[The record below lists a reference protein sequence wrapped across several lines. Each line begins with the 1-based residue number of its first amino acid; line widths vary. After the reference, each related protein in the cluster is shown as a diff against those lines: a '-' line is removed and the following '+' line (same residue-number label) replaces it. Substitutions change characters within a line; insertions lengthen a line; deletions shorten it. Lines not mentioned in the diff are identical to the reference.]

1 MKTNIKVFTST
12 GELTTLG
19 RELGKGGEG
28 AVYDIEEFVDS
39 VAKIYHTPPP
49 ALKQD
54 KLAFMAATADAQLLN
69 YVAWPQATLHGGRGG
84 KVIGF
89 MMPKVSGKEPI
100 HMIYSPAHRRQ
111 SYPHCAWD
119 FLLYVARNI
128 ASSFA
133 TVHEHGHVVGDVNQN
148 SFMVGRD
155 SKVVLIDSD
164 SFQINANGTLHL
176 CEVGVSH
183 FTPPELQTLPS
194 FVGFERTENHD
205 NFGLALLIFHVLFG
219 GRHPYSG
226 VPLISDAGNAL
237 ETDITHFRYAYAS
250 DNQRRG
256 LKPPPRSIPLSML
269 PSDVEA
275 MFQQA
280 FTESGV
286 ATGRPTAKAW
296 VAALDSLRQQ
306 LKKCIVSAMH
316 VYPAHLTDC
325 PWCALD
331 NQGVIYFI
339 DLGEEVIT
347 TGGNFVLVKVWAMVM
362 ASVAPPA
369 LQLPLPDH
377 FQPTG
382 RPLPLGLLRRE
393 YIILLEIALSALS
406 LLLCGLQAEPRYII
420 LVPVL
425 AAIWII
431 GSLTSKAYKA
441 EVQQR
446 REAFNR
452 AKMDYDHL
460 VRQIQQVGGL
470 EGFIAKRTMLEKM
483 KDEILGLPEEEK
495 RALAALHDTARE
507 RQKQKFLEG
516 FFIDVASIPGVGPA
530 RKAALRSF
538 GIETAAD
545 VTRRGVKQ
553 VKGFGDHLTQAVIDW
568 KASCERRFV
577 FRPNEAITP
586 ADRQAVMA
594 KMTAQTTSAGIGVDS
609 RRDRVA
615 AIPPSCSSTDHAV
628 DGTVTS
634 GSRKTGSGAGR
645 FKPLLSHF
653 SINETPLPPS
663 VPARR

>member
-1 MKTNIKVFTST
+1 MKPTLYTAT
-12 GELTTLG
+12 GECVTPG

-28 AVYDIEEFVDS
+28 AVYDINEFVDS

-111 SYPHCAWD
+111 RYPHCAWD

-183 FTPPELQTLPS
+183 FTPPELQTLSS
-194 FVGFERTENHD
+194 FVGFERTANHD

-226 VPLISDAGNAL
+226 VPLISEAGNAL
-237 ETDITHFRYAYAS
+237 ETDIAHFRYAYAS
-250 DNQRRG
+250 DNQLRG
-256 LKPPPRSIPLSML
+256 LKPPPRSIPLAML
-269 PSDVEA
+269 PGHVEA

-296 VAALDSLRQQ
+296 VAALDSLRQH
-306 LKKCIVSAMH
+306 LKKCTVSAMH

-347 TGGNFVLVKVWAMVM
+347 TSGDFVLAKFWAMVM

-393 YIILLEIALSALS
+393 YIILIEIALSALS

-441 EVQQR
+441 EIQQR

-460 VRQIQQVGGL
+460 VNQIQQLGGL
-470 EGFIAKRTMLEKM
+470 EGFIAKRAMLEKM

-516 FFIDVASIPGVGPA
+516 FLLMLPLFPA
-530 RKAALRSF
+530 LALR
-538 GIETAAD
+538 
-545 VTRRGVKQ
+545 VKRRYGPLVLKQ
-553 VKGFGDHLTQAVIDW
+553 
-568 KASCERRFV
+568 
-577 FRPNEAITP
+577 
-586 ADRQAVMA
+586 RQMLPV
-594 KMTAQTTSAGIGVDS
+594 V
-609 RRDRVA
+609 V
-615 AIPPSCSSTDHAV
+615 
-628 DGTVTS
+628 
-634 GSRKTGSGAGR
+634 
-645 FKPLLSHF
+645 LSK
-653 SINETPLPPS
+653 
-663 VPARR
+663 

>member
-1 MKTNIKVFTST
+1 MKPTLYTAT
-12 GELTTLG
+12 GECVTPG

-111 SYPHCAWD
+111 RYPHCAWD
-119 FLLYVARNI
+119 FLLYVARNM
-128 ASSFA
+128 AASFA
-133 TVHEHGHVVGDVNQN
+133 AVHEHGHVVGDVNQN

-164 SFQINANGTLHL
+164 SFQINASGTLHL

-183 FTPPELQTLPS
+183 FTPPELQALAS
-194 FVGFERTENHD
+194 FVGFERTTNHD

-226 VPLISDAGNAL
+226 VPLISAAGNAL
-237 ETDITHFRYAYAS
+237 ETDIAHFRYAYAS
-250 DNQRRG
+250 DNQQRG

-269 PSDVEA
+269 PGDVEA

-286 ATGRPTAKAW
+286 ATARPTANAW

-306 LKKCIVSAMH
+306 LKKCAVSAMH
-316 VYPAHLTDC
+316 VYPGHLTDC

-339 DLGEEVIT
+339 DLGEEVIA
-347 TGGNFVLVKVWAMVM
+347 TGGDFVLAKVWAMVM
-362 ASVAPPA
+362 ASVPPPA
-369 LQLPLPDH
+369 LQLPLPAH
-377 FQPTG
+377 FQPGG

-393 YIILLEIALSALS
+393 YIILIEIALSALS
-406 LLLCGLQAEPRYII
+406 LLLCGLQVEPRYII

-441 EVQQR
+441 EIQQR
-446 REAFNR
+446 REALNR

-460 VRQIQQVGGL
+460 VSQIQQVGGL
-470 EGFIAKRTMLEKM
+470 EGFIAKRTMLEKI
-483 KDEILGLPEEEK
+483 KDELLGLPEEEK
-495 RALAALHDTARE
+495 RTLAALHNTARE

-516 FFIDVASIPGVGPA
+516 FFIDAASIPGVGPA

-577 FRPNEAITP
+577 FRPNEAVTP

-594 KMTAQTTSAGIGVDS
+594 KMVAKRHRLEATLTEGATELQRFRLHASARAMPLMEPLRQAAEKLAQAQADLS
-609 RRDRVA
+609 R
-615 AIPPSCSSTDHAV
+615 C
-628 DGTVTS
+628 
-634 GSRKTGSGAGR
+634 
-645 FKPLLSHF
+645 
-653 SINETPLPPS
+653 
-663 VPARR
+663 

>member
-183 FTPPELQTLPS
+183 FTPPELQTLSS
-194 FVGFERTENHD
+194 FVGFERTANHD

-237 ETDITHFRYAYAS
+237 ETDIAHFRYAYAS

-269 PSDVEA
+269 PGDVEA

-306 LKKCIVSAMH
+306 L
-316 VYPAHLTDC
+316 
-325 PWCALD
+325 
-331 NQGVIYFI
+331 
-339 DLGEEVIT
+339 
-347 TGGNFVLVKVWAMVM
+347 
-362 ASVAPPA
+362 
-369 LQLPLPDH
+369 
-377 FQPTG
+377 
-382 RPLPLGLLRRE
+382 
-393 YIILLEIALSALS
+393 
-406 LLLCGLQAEPRYII
+406 
-420 LVPVL
+420 
-425 AAIWII
+425 
-431 GSLTSKAYKA
+431 
-441 EVQQR
+441 
-446 REAFNR
+446 
-452 AKMDYDHL
+452 
-460 VRQIQQVGGL
+460 GGL
-470 EGFIAKRTMLEKM
+470 EGFIAKRAMLEKM

-516 FFIDVASIPGVGPA
+516 FFIDVASISGVGPA

-577 FRPNEAITP
+577 FRPNEAVTP

-594 KMTAQTTSAGIGVDS
+594 KMTAK
-609 RRDRVA
+609 RHRLE
-615 AIPPSCSSTDHAV
+615 STLTVGATELQRFRLHA
-628 DGTVTS
+628 
-634 GSRKTGSGAGR
+634 
-645 FKPLLSHF
+645 
-653 SINETPLPPS
+653 
-663 VPARR
+663 PARTMPLMEPLRQAAEKLAQAQADLSRC

>member
-1 MKTNIKVFTST
+1 MKPTLYTAT
-12 GELTTLG
+12 GECVTPG

-111 SYPHCAWD
+111 RYPHCAWD

-133 TVHEHGHVVGDVNQN
+133 TIHEHGHVVGDVNQN

-176 CEVGVSH
+176 CEVGV
-183 FTPPELQTLPS
+183 
-194 FVGFERTENHD
+194 
-205 NFGLALLIFHVLFG
+205 
-219 GRHPYSG
+219 
-226 VPLISDAGNAL
+226 
-237 ETDITHFRYAYAS
+237 
-250 DNQRRG
+250 
-256 LKPPPRSIPLSML
+256 
-269 PSDVEA
+269 
-275 MFQQA
+275 
-280 FTESGV
+280 

-296 VAALDSLRQQ
+296 VAALDLLRQQ
-306 LKKCIVSAMH
+306 LKKCTVSAMH

-347 TGGNFVLVKVWAMVM
+347 TSGDFVLAKVWAMVM

-393 YIILLEIALSALS
+393 YIILIEIALSALS
-406 LLLCGLQAEPRYII
+406 LLLCGLQTEPRYII

-425 AAIWII
+425 SAIWII

-441 EVQQR
+441 EIQQR

-460 VRQIQQVGGL
+460 VSQIQQLGGL

-495 RALAALHDTARE
+495 RDLAALQDTARE

-545 VTRRGVKQ
+545 VTRRSVKQ

-577 FRPNEAITP
+577 FRPNEAVTP
-586 ADRQAVMA
+586 ADRQAVLTKMA
-594 KMTAQTTSAGIGVDS
+594 AK
-609 RRDRVA
+609 RHRLE
-615 AIPPSCSSTDHAV
+615 STL
-628 DGTVTS
+628 TV
-634 GSRKTGSGAGR
+634 GATELQR
-645 FKPLLSHF
+645 FRLQA
-653 SINETPLPPS
+653 
-663 VPARR
+663 PARTMPLMEPLRQAAEKLAQAQADLSRC

>member
-1 MKTNIKVFTST
+1 M
-12 GELTTLG
+12 
-19 RELGKGGEG
+19 
-28 AVYDIEEFVDS
+28 
-39 VAKIYHTPPP
+39 
-49 ALKQD
+49 
-54 KLAFMAATADAQLLN
+54 
-69 YVAWPQATLHGGRGG
+69 
-84 KVIGF
+84 
-89 MMPKVSGKEPI
+89 
-100 HMIYSPAHRRQ
+100 
-111 SYPHCAWD
+111 
-119 FLLYVARNI
+119 
-128 ASSFA
+128 
-133 TVHEHGHVVGDVNQN
+133 
-148 SFMVGRD
+148 
-155 SKVVLIDSD
+155 
-164 SFQINANGTLHL
+164 
-176 CEVGVSH
+176 
-183 FTPPELQTLPS
+183 
-194 FVGFERTENHD
+194 
-205 NFGLALLIFHVLFG
+205 LIFHVLFG

-237 ETDITHFRYAYAS
+237 ETDIAHFRYAYAS

-269 PSDVEA
+269 PGDVEA

-286 ATGRPTAKAW
+286 ATARPTAKAW
-296 VAALDSLRQQ
+296 VAALDLLRQQ
-306 LKKCIVSAMH
+306 LKKCPVSAMH
-316 VYPAHLTDC
+316 VYPGHLTDC

-347 TGGNFVLVKVWAMVM
+347 TSGDFVLAKVWAMVM

-393 YIILLEIALSALS
+393 YIILIEIALSALS

-441 EVQQR
+441 EIQQR

-460 VRQIQQVGGL
+460 VSQIQQLGGL

-483 KDEILGLPEEEK
+483 KDEMLGLPEEEK

-586 ADRQAVMA
+586 ADRQAVLTKMA
-594 KMTAQTTSAGIGVDS
+594 AK
-609 RRDRVA
+609 RHRLE
-615 AIPPSCSSTDHAV
+615 STL
-628 DGTVTS
+628 TV
-634 GSRKTGSGAGR
+634 GATELQR
-645 FKPLLSHF
+645 FRLQA
-653 SINETPLPPS
+653 
-663 VPARR
+663 PARTMPLMEPLRQAAEKLAQAQADLSRC

>member
-1 MKTNIKVFTST
+1 MKPTLYTAT
-12 GELTTLG
+12 GECVTPG

-28 AVYDIEEFVDS
+28 AVYDINEFVDS

-89 MMPKVSGKEPI
+89 MMLKVSGKEPI

-111 SYPHCAWD
+111 RYPHCAWD

-183 FTPPELQTLPS
+183 FTPPELQTLSS
-194 FVGFERTENHD
+194 FVGFERTANHD

-306 LKKCIVSAMH
+306 LKKCPVSAMH

-347 TGGNFVLVKVWAMVM
+347 TGGDF
-362 ASVAPPA
+362 
-369 LQLPLPDH
+369 
-377 FQPTG
+377 
-382 RPLPLGLLRRE
+382 
-393 YIILLEIALSALS
+393 
-406 LLLCGLQAEPRYII
+406 
-420 LVPVL
+420 VL

-594 KMTAQTTSAGIGVDS
+594 KMTAK
-609 RRDRVA
+609 RHRLE
-615 AIPPSCSSTDHAV
+615 STLTVGATELQRFRLHA
-628 DGTVTS
+628 
-634 GSRKTGSGAGR
+634 
-645 FKPLLSHF
+645 
-653 SINETPLPPS
+653 
-663 VPARR
+663 PARTMPLMEPLRQAAEKLAQAQADLSRC

>member
-54 KLAFMAATADAQLLN
+54 KLAFMAATADVQLLN

-347 TGGNFVLVKVWAMVM
+347 TGGNFVLAKVWAMVM

-425 AAIWII
+425 SAIWII

-594 KMTAQTTSAGIGVDS
+594 KMTAKRHRLESALTVGATELQ
-609 RRDRVA
+609 RFRL
-615 AIPPSCSSTDHAV
+615 HA
-628 DGTVTS
+628 
-634 GSRKTGSGAGR
+634 
-645 FKPLLSHF
+645 
-653 SINETPLPPS
+653 
-663 VPARR
+663 PARTMPLMEPLRQAAEKLAQAQADLSRC

>member
-1 MKTNIKVFTST
+1 MKPTLYTAT
-12 GELTTLG
+12 GECVTPG

-28 AVYDIEEFVDS
+28 AVYDINEFVDS

-111 SYPHCAWD
+111 RYPHCAWD

-183 FTPPELQTLPS
+183 FTPPELQTLSS
-194 FVGFERTENHD
+194 FVGFERTANHD

-226 VPLISDAGNAL
+226 VPLISEAGNAL
-237 ETDITHFRYAYAS
+237 ETDIAHFRYAYAS
-250 DNQRRG
+250 DNQLRG
-256 LKPPPRSIPLSML
+256 LKPPPRSIPLAML
-269 PSDVEA
+269 PGHVEA

-296 VAALDSLRQQ
+296 VAALDSLRQH
-306 LKKCIVSAMH
+306 LKKCTVSAMH

-347 TGGNFVLVKVWAMVM
+347 TSGDFVLAKFWAMVM

-393 YIILLEIALSALS
+393 YIILIEIALSALS

-553 VKGFGDHLTQAVIDW
+553 VKGFGDHLT
-568 KASCERRFV
+568 
-577 FRPNEAITP
+577 
-586 ADRQAVMA
+586 
-594 KMTAQTTSAGIGVDS
+594 
-609 RRDRVA
+609 
-615 AIPPSCSSTDHAV
+615 
-628 DGTVTS
+628 
-634 GSRKTGSGAGR
+634 
-645 FKPLLSHF
+645 
-653 SINETPLPPS
+653 
-663 VPARR
+663 

>member
-1 MKTNIKVFTST
+1 M
-12 GELTTLG
+12 
-19 RELGKGGEG
+19 
-28 AVYDIEEFVDS
+28 
-39 VAKIYHTPPP
+39 
-49 ALKQD
+49 
-54 KLAFMAATADAQLLN
+54 
-69 YVAWPQATLHGGRGG
+69 
-84 KVIGF
+84 
-89 MMPKVSGKEPI
+89 
-100 HMIYSPAHRRQ
+100 
-111 SYPHCAWD
+111 
-119 FLLYVARNI
+119 
-128 ASSFA
+128 
-133 TVHEHGHVVGDVNQN
+133 
-148 SFMVGRD
+148 
-155 SKVVLIDSD
+155 
-164 SFQINANGTLHL
+164 
-176 CEVGVSH
+176 
-183 FTPPELQTLPS
+183 
-194 FVGFERTENHD
+194 
-205 NFGLALLIFHVLFG
+205 FG

-237 ETDITHFRYAYAS
+237 ETDIAHFRYAYAS

-269 PSDVEA
+269 PGDVEA

-296 VAALDSLRQQ
+296 VAALDLLRQQ
-306 LKKCIVSAMH
+306 LKKCTVSAMH

-347 TGGNFVLVKVWAMVM
+347 TGGDFVLARVWAMVM

-377 FQPTG
+377 FQAAG
-382 RPLPLGLLRRE
+382 RLLPSGLLRRE
-393 YIILLEIALSALS
+393 YIILIEIALSALS

-431 GSLTSKAYKA
+431 GSLASKAYKA
-441 EVQQR
+441 EIQQR

-460 VRQIQQVGGL
+460 VSQIQQLGGL

-577 FRPNEAITP
+577 FRPNEAVTP

-594 KMTAQTTSAGIGVDS
+594 KMTAK
-609 RRDRVA
+609 RHRLE
-615 AIPPSCSSTDHAV
+615 STLTVGATELQRFRLHA
-628 DGTVTS
+628 
-634 GSRKTGSGAGR
+634 
-645 FKPLLSHF
+645 
-653 SINETPLPPS
+653 
-663 VPARR
+663 PARTMPLMEPLRQAAEKLAQAQADLSRC